1 MPFNQKKFSGTE
13 DDNTDFTFVVTTS
26 ASKQTAEDK
35 KKVRSAAALSSW
47 PERRKRIF
55 EQVDER
61 EAGQGKFY
69 LDTSYRARQPSTTR
83 KKARAEQTS
92 SGNAVSQPAG
102 HARDGNL
109 HGSFQ
114 VASGVVQPLV
124 RKSEYEFPPTQCIRP
139 TSPKI
144 PCNCPKCDSKFSH
157 WKSWVHGR
165 AAETY
170 GLGVQEGLKRPGDL
184 ALATPPATPGLSPCV
199 TDMADPFNCYPVEYQ
214 PWFDRVLHHMLT
226 EFAPRGWP
234 ALKITREQGIMWEH
248 FMTQHALSDP
258 ALFYVRLLFACGDM
272 IRLGVLRRETSWWC
286 QAKAIQSIN
295 EALADQKRATSDPL
309 ILAVGRIALHE
320 SMYGDRNA
328 AHKMHR
334 PAQAQMIRMRG
345 GMKNL
350 QMPGLVKRL
359 MRWSDTVMAK
369 QGNTQRFIEDDDDR
383 ENFTMNQSVSV
394 LERWVPEEGQQLR
407 RKIHISD
414 LVND

>member
-1 MPFNQKKFSGTE
+1 MPSDQKKFSGTE
-13 DDNTDFTFVVTTS
+13 GDQTGFTFVVTTS

-61 EAGQGKFY
+61 QAGQGKFH
-69 LDTSYRARQPSTTR
+69 LDTSHRARQPSTTR
-83 KKARAEQTS
+83 KKFRAEQTS
-92 SGNAVSQPAG
+92 SSTAVTQPAG
-102 HARDGNL
+102 DARDGRINRSL
-109 HGSFQ
+109 QLAPG
-114 VASGVVQPLV
+114 AIQPLV
-124 RKSEYEFPPTQCIRP
+124 RRSEYGPAPTQCTRP
-139 TSPKI
+139 TSPKTS
-144 PCNCPKCDSKFSH
+144 CNCQQCDPKISH
-157 WKSWVHGR
+157 WKAWGHGR

-184 ALATPPATPGLSPCV
+184 ALATPPATPGPSPCV

-286 QAKAIQSIN
+286 QARAIQAIN
-295 EALADQKRATSDPL
+295 EALADPKRATSDPL

-320 SMYGDRNA
+320 SMYGDKNA

-350 QMPGLVKRL
+350 EMPGLVKRL

-407 RKIHISD
+407 RKIRISD

>member
-1 MPFNQKKFSGTE
+1 MPPNQKNFCGTGN
-13 DDNTDFTFVVTTS
+13 DKTDFTFVVTTS

-47 PERRKRIF
+47 PERRKRTF
-55 EQVDER
+55 EQVDEG
-61 EAGQGKFY
+61 ESGQGKFY
-69 LDTSYRARQPSTTR
+69 LDTSYEARQPQAR
-83 KKARAEQTS
+83 KKSRAEKNGRST
-92 SGNAVSQPAG
+92 AVPQPTG
-102 HARDGNL
+102 YARDENL
-109 HGSFQ
+109 DGSFR
-114 VASGVVQPLV
+114 VDAVQPL
-124 RKSEYEFPPTQCIRP
+124 CD
-139 TSPKI
+139 PKRGFLNAFRQD
-144 PCNCPKCDSKFSH
+144 PQ
-157 WKSWVHGR
+157 
-165 AAETY
+165 TY
-170 GLGVQEGLKRPGDL
+170 GLGVQGGLKRPGDL
-184 ALATPPATPGLSPCV
+184 ALATPPATPGPPPCV

-226 EFAPRGWP
+226 VFAPRGWP

-272 IRLGVLRRETSWWC
+272 IRLGVLRHETSWWC
-286 QAKAIQSIN
+286 QARAIQSIN
-295 EALADQKRATSDPL
+295 EALGDPRRATSDPL

-320 SMYGDRNA
+320 SMYGDKNA

-350 QMPGLVKRL
+350 EMPELVKRL

-394 LERWVPEEGQQLR
+394 LERWVPEQGQQLR
-407 RKIHISD
+407 RKIRISD

>member
-124 RKSEYEFPPTQCIRP
+124 RKS
-139 TSPKI
+139 
-144 PCNCPKCDSKFSH
+144 DH

-295 EALADQKRATSDPL
+295 EALANQKRATSDPL
-309 ILAVGRIALHE
+309 ILAAGRIALHE
-320 SMYGDRNA
+320 SMYGDRSA

-407 RKIHISD
+407 RKIRISD

>member
-1 MPFNQKKFSGTE
+1 MPSNQKNFSGTGN
-13 DDNTDFTFVVTTS
+13 DKTDFTFVVTTS

-47 PERRKRIF
+47 PERRKRTF
-55 EQVDER
+55 EQVDEG
-61 EAGQGKFY
+61 ETGQGKFY
-69 LDTSYRARQPSTTR
+69 LDTSYEARQPQAR
-83 KKARAEQTS
+83 KKSRAEKNDRST
-92 SGNAVSQPAG
+92 AVPQPIG
-102 HARDGNL
+102 YTRDGNL
-109 HGSFQ
+109 DGSFR
-114 VASGVVQPLV
+114 VDAVQP
-124 RKSEYEFPPTQCIRP
+124 PCD
-139 TSPKI
+139 PKRSLLTAYRQA
-144 PCNCPKCDSKFSH
+144 PQ
-157 WKSWVHGR
+157 
-165 AAETY
+165 TY
-170 GLGVQEGLKRPGDL
+170 GLGVKGGLKRPGDL
-184 ALATPPATPGLSPCV
+184 ALATPPATPGPSPCV
-199 TDMADPFNCYPVEYQ
+199 TYMADPFNCYPVEYQ

-226 EFAPRGWP
+226 VFAPRGWP

-286 QAKAIQSIN
+286 QARAIQSIN
-295 EALADQKRATSDPL
+295 EALGDPRRATSDPL

-320 SMYGDRNA
+320 SMYGDKNA

-350 QMPGLVKRL
+350 EMPELVKRL

-407 RKIHISD
+407 RKIRISD

>member
-1 MPFNQKKFSGTE
+1 MPPNQKNFSGTGN
-13 DDNTDFTFVVTTS
+13 DKTDFTFVVTTS

-47 PERRKRIF
+47 PERRKRTF
-55 EQVDER
+55 EQVDEG
-61 EAGQGKFY
+61 ESGQGKFY
-69 LDTSYRARQPSTTR
+69 LDTSYEARQPQAR
-83 KKARAEQTS
+83 KKSRAEKNGRST
-92 SGNAVSQPAG
+92 AVPQPTG
-102 HARDGNL
+102 YTRDGNL
-109 HGSFQ
+109 DGSFR
-114 VASGVVQPLV
+114 VDAVQPLV
-124 RKSEYEFPPTQCIRP
+124 RIGGYELPPSQCTRP
-139 TSPKI
+139 TSPKV
-144 PCNCPKCDSKFSH
+144 PCHCPQCDPKRSFLNAFRQ
-157 WKSWVHGR
+157 GPQ
-165 AAETY
+165 TY
-170 GLGVQEGLKRPGDL
+170 GLGVQGGLKRPGDL
-184 ALATPPATPGLSPCV
+184 ALATPPATPGPSPCV

-226 EFAPRGWP
+226 VFAPRGWP

-286 QAKAIQSIN
+286 QARAIQSIN
-295 EALADQKRATSDPL
+295 EALGDPRRATSDPL

-320 SMYGDRNA
+320 SMYGDKNA

-350 QMPGLVKRL
+350 EMPELVKRL

-407 RKIHISD
+407 RKIRISD

>member
-1 MPFNQKKFSGTE
+1 MPSNQKNFSGAGN
-13 DDNTDFTFVVTTS
+13 DKTDFTFVVTTS

-47 PERRKRIF
+47 PERRKRTF
-55 EQVDER
+55 EQVDEG
-61 EAGQGKFY
+61 ETGQGKFF
-69 LDTSYRARQPSTTR
+69 LDTSYEARQPQAR
-83 KKARAEQTS
+83 KKSRAERNGRST
-92 SGNAVSQPAG
+92 AVPQPTG
-102 HARDGNL
+102 YTRDGNL
-109 HGSFQ
+109 DGSFR
-114 VASGVVQPLV
+114 VALDAVQPLV
-124 RKSEYEFPPTQCIRP
+124 GVGEYGSPPSQCTRP
-139 TSPKI
+139 TSPKV
-144 PCNCPKCDSKFSH
+144 PCYCPQCDPKRSLLYAY
-157 WKSWVHGR
+157 R
-165 AAETY
+165 QPQQTY
-170 GLGVQEGLKRPGDL
+170 GLGGQGGSKRPGDL
-184 ALATPPATPGLSPCV
+184 ALTTPPATPSPSPCV

-226 EFAPRGWP
+226 VFAPRGWP

-272 IRLGVLRRETSWWC
+272 IRLGVLRRETSLWC
-286 QAKAIQSIN
+286 QARAIQSIN
-295 EALADQKRATSDPL
+295 EALGDPKRATSDPL

-320 SMYGDRNA
+320 SMYGDKNA

-350 QMPGLVKRL
+350 EMPGLVKRL

-407 RKIHISD
+407 RKIRISD

>member
-1 MPFNQKKFSGTE
+1 MPSNQKNFSGTGN
-13 DDNTDFTFVVTTS
+13 DKTDFTFVVTTS

-47 PERRKRIF
+47 PERRKRTF
-55 EQVDER
+55 EQVDEG
-61 EAGQGKFY
+61 ETGQGKFY
-69 LDTSYRARQPSTTR
+69 LDTSYEARQPQAR
-83 KKARAEQTS
+83 KKSRAEKYGRST
-92 SGNAVSQPAG
+92 AVPQPTG
-102 HARDGNL
+102 YTRDRNL
-109 HGSFQ
+109 DGSFR
-114 VASGVVQPLV
+114 VDAVQPL
-124 RKSEYEFPPTQCIRP
+124 
-139 TSPKI
+139 
-144 PCNCPKCDSKFSH
+144 CDPRRSFLNAFRQ
-157 WKSWVHGR
+157 GPQ
-165 AAETY
+165 TY
-170 GLGVQEGLKRPGDL
+170 GLGVQGGLKRPGDL
-184 ALATPPATPGLSPCV
+184 ALATPPATPGPSPCV

-226 EFAPRGWP
+226 VFAPRGWP

-272 IRLGVLRRETSWWC
+272 IRLGVLRRETSWRC
-286 QAKAIQSIN
+286 QARAIQSIN
-295 EALADQKRATSDPL
+295 EALGDPRRATSDPL

-320 SMYGDRNA
+320 SMYGDKNA

-350 QMPGLVKRL
+350 EMPELVKRL

-407 RKIHISD
+407 RKIRISD

>member
-1 MPFNQKKFSGTE
+1 
-13 DDNTDFTFVVTTS
+13 TS

-47 PERRKRIF
+47 PERRKRTF
-55 EQVDER
+55 EQVDEG
-61 EAGQGKFY
+61 ETGQGKFY
-69 LDTSYRARQPSTTR
+69 LDTSYEARQPQAR
-83 KKARAEQTS
+83 KKSRAEKNDRST
-92 SGNAVSQPAG
+92 AVPQPIG
-102 HARDGNL
+102 YTRDGNL
-109 HGSFQ
+109 DGSFR
-114 VASGVVQPLV
+114 VDAVQP
-124 RKSEYEFPPTQCIRP
+124 PCD
-139 TSPKI
+139 PKRSLLTAYRQA
-144 PCNCPKCDSKFSH
+144 PQ
-157 WKSWVHGR
+157 
-165 AAETY
+165 TY
-170 GLGVQEGLKRPGDL
+170 GLGVKGGLKRPGDL
-184 ALATPPATPGLSPCV
+184 ALATPPATPGPSPCV
-199 TDMADPFNCYPVEYQ
+199 TYMADPFNCYPVEYQ

-226 EFAPRGWP
+226 VFAPRGWP

-286 QAKAIQSIN
+286 QARAIQSIN
-295 EALADQKRATSDPL
+295 EALGDPRRATSDPL

-320 SMYGDRNA
+320 SMYGDKNA

-350 QMPGLVKRL
+350 EMPELVKRL

-407 RKIHISD
+407 RKIRISD

>member
-1 MPFNQKKFSGTE
+1 MPSNQKNFSGTGN
-13 DDNTDFTFVVTTS
+13 DKTDFTFVVTTS

-47 PERRKRIF
+47 PERRKRTS
-55 EQVDER
+55 EQVDEG
-61 EAGQGKFY
+61 ETGQGKFY
-69 LDTSYRARQPSTTR
+69 LDTSYEARQPRAR
-83 KKARAEQTS
+83 KKSRAEKNDRST
-92 SGNAVSQPAG
+92 AVPQPTG
-102 HARDGNL
+102 YTRDGNL
-109 HGSFQ
+109 DGSFR
-114 VASGVVQPLV
+114 VDAVQPLV
-124 RKSEYEFPPTQCIRP
+124 RVGGYELPPLQCTRP
-139 TSPKI
+139 TSPKV
-144 PCNCPKCDSKFSH
+144 PCYCPQCDPKRSLLTAY
-157 WKSWVHGR
+157 R
-165 AAETY
+165 QAPQTY
-170 GLGVQEGLKRPGDL
+170 GLGVQGGLKRPGDL
-184 ALATPPATPGLSPCV
+184 ALATPPATPGPPPCV

-226 EFAPRGWP
+226 VFAPRGWP

-286 QAKAIQSIN
+286 QARAIQSIN
-295 EALADQKRATSDPL
+295 EALGDPRRATSDPL

-320 SMYGDRNA
+320 SMYGDKNA

-350 QMPGLVKRL
+350 EMPELVKRL

-407 RKIHISD
+407 RKIRISD
-414 LVND
+414 LVNG

>member
-1 MPFNQKKFSGTE
+1 MPSNVKKFSGTGN
-13 DDNTDFTFVVTTS
+13 DKTDFTFVVTTS

-47 PERRKRIF
+47 PERRKRTF
-55 EQVDER
+55 EQVE
-61 EAGQGKFY
+61 EGETGQGKFY
-69 LDTSYRARQPSTTR
+69 LDTSYEARQPQAR
-83 KKARAEQTS
+83 KKSWAEK
-92 SGNAVSQPAG
+92 SGRSTAISQPTG
-102 HARDGNL
+102 YARDGNL
-109 HGSFQ
+109 HGSFRNA
-114 VASGVVQPLV
+114 VDAVQPLARV
-124 RKSEYEFPPTQCIRP
+124 GGYGSPPSQCTRP
-139 TSPKI
+139 TSPKV
-144 PCNCPKCDSKFSH
+144 PCYCPSCDPK
-157 WKSWVHGR
+157 R
-165 AAETY
+165 TLLNAYRQAPQTY
-170 GLGVQEGLKRPGDL
+170 GLCVPCGLKRPGDL
-184 ALATPPATPGLSPCV
+184 ALATPPATPGPSPCV

-226 EFAPRGWP
+226 VFAPRGWP

-248 FMTQHALSDP
+248 FMTQHALSDA

-286 QAKAIQSIN
+286 QARAIQAIN
-295 EALADQKRATSDPL
+295 EALGDPKRATSDPL

-320 SMYGDRNA
+320 SMYGDKNA

-345 GMKNL
+345 GMKSL
-350 QMPGLVKRL
+350 EMPGLVKRL

-407 RKIHISD
+407 RKIRISD